1 METSSAVDPC
11 GLAGDVMRR
20 GKLGRDEERQVL
32 HGRKLDNNFGIR
44 AGHSSPFFKYITLN

>member
-44 AGHSSPFFKYITLN
+44 AGHSSPFLNI